1 MSSGRDAWT
10 LDEIRERLGP
20 PLKAAGA
27 RRAIVFGSYARGGA
41 DAWSDLDLVIIAD
54 TDVPFLDRFRTF
66 EGVFEAYRR
75 AMEILVYTPDEFAQM
90 IEAENPFIE
99 QVLKD
104 GVTIYEG

>member
-1 MSSGRDAWT
+1 MPNPQPWT
-10 LDEIRERLGP
+10 LDEIRERLAP
-20 PLKAAGA
+20 HLKAAGA
-27 RRAIVFGSYARGGA
+27 RRAIIFGSYARGEA

-54 TDVPFLDRFRTF
+54 TSLPFPERFKSFR
-66 EGVFEAYRR
+66 GVFEAYRR
-75 AMEILVYTPDEFAQM
+75 AMEIIVYTPDEFSHM